1 MQLIQKWKLEMDEL
15 RSKEIERIK
24 QLRNKN
30 SQNNRIT
37 DADKDVAKAV

>member
-1 MQLIQKWKLEMDEL
+1 MQLIQKWKSEMDEL
-15 RSKEIERIK
+15 RSKELERIK

-37 DADKDVAKAV
+37 DDDKDVAKAI